1 MGKLAAAAT
10 ALLAAAALFAQEP
23 VKKIE
28 DGVLDRIELFA
39 ASLEQPRDRTVVIK
53 PFDASNADL
62 GTGGKDGKTDRQ
74 EEARTMQ
81 AEGPRVLAER
91 LTAALEKENA
101 FKAARIFK
109 DDEPLPDK
117 ALVVDGQFVE
127 LNPGS
132 RAKRYFAGFGAGKSA
147 VKVTGS
153 IKDASG
159 KTLAT
164 FTQRRVG
171 AMGIGGGDSIGKL
184 LSDSRHIAED
194 ISSFLAKWAR
204 GEDLEG

>member
-1 MGKLAAAAT
+1 MKKLAVAAAAI
-10 ALLAAAALFAQEP
+10 LAAAALSAQEP

-39 ASLEQPRDRTVVIK
+39 ASIDQPRERTVIVK
-53 PFDASNADL
+53 PFDSSNANL

-81 AEGPRVLAER
+81 DEGPRVLADR
-91 LTAALEKENA
+91 LVAALDKENV
-101 FKAARIFK
+101 FKAVRVFK
-109 DDEPLPDK
+109 ADDAAPDK
-117 ALVVDGQFVE
+117 ALVVDGKFLE
-127 LNPGS
+127 LDPGS

-171 AMGIGGGDSIGKL
+171 AMGFGGGDSLGKL
-184 LSDSRHIAED
+184 LSDSRRIAED
-194 ISSFLAKWAR
+194 IASFLAKWAR
-204 GEDLEG
+204 GDDLDG